1 MSARTIEYLRPSVLD
16 AVPSGGHVIIEA
28 SAGTGK
34 TYTIEHLIIELL
46 RTTAKTIEEILV
58 VTFTEKATAELR
70 GRIRSAIENI
80 LRGPSSGM
88 HPPKMGHAWASID
101 EAARGR
107 LEHALATFEHAPIF
121 TIHAFCNRVLTEF
134 AFHSGARFNLE
145 LVDGRRTFRTTFR
158 ALLRERFAVD
168 PLVRQVLEGWLEK
181 TSSFDKGLIDDL
193 ENRLYQAHRSRYCR
207 VAHTAAIEEVRRALA
222 AKEPIGSQLVTDL
235 YLPPL
240 EQRLEHDKRQRGQID
255 YDDML
260 AWVWQALEA
269 PGGVALTA
277 ILRQRFR
284 FGLVDEFQDTD
295 DLQWQIFKRIFVEGD
310 EGNRLFVVGDPKQAI
325 YSFRGADIHSY
336 MGARAEL
343 SKAAAPKIPIDQNFR
358 STASLIDACNIIL
371 DQKAKSPLFNG
382 KIKYDH
388 PVKCGVPDRIAR
400 DARGQTIVP
409 ITFMRY
415 TPPAEAKGSADD
427 AREQLGR
434 FIAATIKQ
442 MSADGPDADGF
453 GGVLIDEPDLKRGKT
468 LRRRVG
474 ARDIFVLT
482 HTNEQCREIGRYL
495 RAAGVAV
502 AFYKLDGLFQTREAT
517 HVRDV
522 LRAIDDINDRS
533 HRRRAWMS
541 PFFALKYH
549 EAATVADPPPSH
561 PLNERLYEWHA
572 LAEAERFAELFNR
585 MLHESGLAG
594 RELFLE
600 RDERELTNYSHIFEV
615 LLDRAVAGRLSLSE
629 IVDLID
635 DYCGERAEPPNW
647 PDGNIQR
654 LESERDA
661 VQVMTFH
668 MSKGL
673 EADVVMLF
681 GGTHG
686 GHRFSSV
693 EVYHDNGH
701 RSFAFGGEIGNE
713 AKNAINRAREEE
725 HQRLLYVAMTRAR
738 AKLYLPLFPD
748 KSLKLDGPYK
758 HLNERLNAMIGGND
772 GARKKANWARL
783 FEIADAQHLP
793 GAPTTGAATAPIAKS
808 DIVPIDQWTPP
819 DALLI
824 DKPDPEPTFDRLRKR
839 HGPFRMSSYT
849 SLKSDLA
856 SWDLTPA
863 DFKTDIPPTVESDD
877 LPGGSDVGIFLH
889 EVIERLDFGSLNSA
903 ENLQSWRK
911 LEAVSRLFR
920 SSMERHQVRDPRW
933 FDRGTEMVFKT
944 LTSPIAIRPD
954 CTIDALARCRNSREM
969 EFIFPFPETAHPKL
983 GAAIGGG
990 WIADRGYLKG
1000 FIDLVFEDR
1009 SLIYFADWKSD
1020 LLRAYDSASI
1030 AEYVRRN
1037 YELQARI
1044 YTVGVIR
1051 LLRIRSEA
1059 EYRRRFG
1066 GLLYV
1071 FLRGVGT
1078 NVDPSYGIYFH
1089 RPDWDEIR
1097 LYEAALMELGDQA

>member
-1 MSARTIEYLRPSVLD
+1 MSERTIEYMRPSVLD
-16 AVPSGGHVIIEA
+16 RVPSDGHVIIEA

-34 TYTIEHLIIELL
+34 TYTIEHLIIDLL

-70 GRIRSAIENI
+70 GRIRAAIENI
-80 LRGPSSGM
+80 LRGPSADVQ
-88 HPPKMGHAWASID
+88 KMGHAWASVD
-101 EAARGR
+101 ESACRR

-168 PLVRQVLEGWLEK
+168 PLMRQVLEEWLERK
-181 TSSFDKGLIDDL
+181 PIDDL
-193 ENRLYQAHRSRYCR
+193 ENLLYEAHRSRYHG
-207 VAHTAAIEEVRRALA
+207 VAQASAIEEVGQALA
-222 AKEPIGSQLVTDL
+222 AKEAIGSRLVTDF

-240 EQRLEHDKRQRGQID
+240 EQRLERDKRQRGQID

-284 FGLVDEFQDTD
+284 FGIVDEFQDTD
-295 DLQWQIFKRIFVEGD
+295 DLQWQIFKRIFVESN

-336 MGARAEL
+336 LGARAEL
-343 SKAAAPKIPIDQNFR
+343 SAVAAPKIPIDQNFR
-358 STASLIDACNIIL
+358 STASLIDACNLIL
-371 DQKAKSPLFNG
+371 DQKAKPPLFNG
-382 KIKYDH
+382 RIKYDH
-388 PVKCGVPDRIAR
+388 PVKCGVPDRFAR
-400 DARGQTIVP
+400 DVRGQTIVP
-409 ITFMRY
+409 ITLMRY
-415 TPPAEAKGSADD
+415 VPPADAKRFADD

-434 FIAATIKQ
+434 FIAATIKR
-442 MSADGPDADGF
+442 MIADGPDANAPGR
-453 GGVLIDEPDLKRGKT
+453 VIIDEPDRESGKT
-468 LRRRVG
+468 VWRRVG

-482 HTNEQCREIGRYL
+482 HTNDQCQEIGTYL
-495 RAAGVAV
+495 RAAGVPF
-502 AFYKLDGLFQTREAT
+502 AFYRLVGLFQTHEAT

-522 LRAIDDINDRS
+522 LRAVDDINDRS

-541 PFFALKYH
+541 PFFAVKYRD
-549 EAATVADPPPSH
+549 AATIADPPPSH
-561 PLNERLYEWHA
+561 PLNERLYEWHS

-594 RELFLE
+594 RELFLDH
-600 RDERELTNYSHIFEV
+600 DERELTNYSHIFEV
-615 LLDRAVAGRLSLSE
+615 LLERAVAGRLSLTE
-629 IVDLID
+629 IVELLD
-635 DYCGERAEPPNW
+635 DYCNERAEPPNW

-661 VQVMTFH
+661 VQVMTIH

-686 GHRFSSV
+686 GHQVSAV
-693 EVYHDNGH
+693 EVYHDNEN
-701 RSFAFGGEIGNE
+701 RCFAFGSESGKE
-713 AKNAINRAREEE
+713 AKQAINRERDEE

-738 AKLYLPLFPD
+738 AKLYLPFFPD
-748 KSLKLDGPYK
+748 KSLKLNGPYK
-758 HLNERLNAMIGGND
+758 HLNDRLKEMVKGND
-772 GARKKANWARL
+772 GATKKDNWGNL
-783 FEIADAQHLP
+783 FDIADARGLL
-793 GAPTTGAATAPIAKS
+793 GASTTGAAAASIAKG
-808 DIVPIDQWTPP
+808 DTVAIDQWTPP

-824 DKPDPEPTFDRLRKR
+824 DKSDPESVFDRLRKK
-839 HGPFRMSSYT
+839 HDPFRMSSYT

-856 SWDLTPA
+856 SWELTPA
-863 DFKTDIPPTVESDD
+863 DFKSDIPPTLESDD

-889 EVIERLDFGSLNSA
+889 EVIERLDVGSLNSA
-903 ENLQSWRK
+903 ENLESWRK
-911 LEAVSRLFR
+911 LEPVIHLFR
-920 SSMERHQVRDPRW
+920 SAMERHQVRDPRW
-933 FDRGTEMVFKT
+933 FDRGTELVFKS
-944 LTSPIAIRPD
+944 LTSPIAIASDR
-954 CTIDALARCRNSREM
+954 TIEALARCRNSREM
-969 EFIFPFPETAHPKL
+969 EFVFPFPEAAHPKL
-983 GAAIGGG
+983 GSAIAGG
-990 WIADRGYLKG
+990 WVANRGYLKG
-1000 FIDLVFEDR
+1000 FIDFVFEDR
-1009 SLIYFADWKSD
+1009 GLIYFADWKSD
-1020 LLRAYDSASI
+1020 LLRAYDSATI
-1030 AEYVRRN
+1030 ADHVRHN

-1071 FLRGVGT
+1071 FLRGVGSG
-1078 NVDPSYGIYFH
+1078 VDPSHGIYFH
-1089 RPDWDEIR
+1089 RPDWNEIR
-1097 LYEAALMELGDQA
+1097 LYEAALMKLGDQG